1 MRLVIASDTH
11 EQHAGLVIPDGD
23 VFVHCGDLTYNG
35 DLKAIRVFGGWLA
48 SLPHR
53 HKLVIAGNHDFAF
66 ERVPENARMAVSSDQ
81 DGVRYL
87 QDSGVTVDG
96 VSFWGSPW
104 QPWFM
109 NWAFNLPRGP
119 ALAAKWALIP
129 EKTDVL
135 ITHGPPMGLLD
146 VVPSGEHVGCAD
158 LLARVAAVRPRVHTF
173 GHIHEG
179 SGVLVRDGITF
190 VNASICDGAYRP
202 VNPVRVVDL

>member
-1 MRLVIASDTH
+1 MYSCIA
-11 EQHAGLVIPDGD
+11 
-23 VFVHCGDLTYNG
+23 GDLTYNG